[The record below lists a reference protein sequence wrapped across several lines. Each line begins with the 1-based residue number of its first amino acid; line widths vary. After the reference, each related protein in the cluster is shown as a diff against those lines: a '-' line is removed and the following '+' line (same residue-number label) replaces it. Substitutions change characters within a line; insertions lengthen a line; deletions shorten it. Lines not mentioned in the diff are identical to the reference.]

1 MKNTAAK
8 LNNGVVEQVIVGT
21 VQWAQESL
29 NGEWVDSTNQTVGIG
44 FTFDGSKFIPPK
56 PFTSWLYVEDGNYWK
71 APIPYPTDENKE
83 YEWDERLVSW
93 KLVANDD

>member
-21 VQWAQESL
+21 VQWAQENLS
-29 NGEWVDSTNQTVGIG
+29 GEWVDSTDQIVGIG

-56 PFTSWLYVEDGNYWK
+56 PFESWVYVEDENYWK
-71 APIPYPTDENKE
+71 APMSYPTDESKE
-83 YEWDERLVSW
+83 YEWDEKSLSW
-93 KLVANDD
+93 IETLTA